1 MIKYKEIDA
10 YTDLIIATTGNPII
24 NYNRIVSSSIS
35 PYAVTD
41 KKIFRDPN
49 SSLTRRLYALY
60 IIDLN
65 NAVSLIYDTTIAASP
80 QTEIATINFLGPSI
94 SYQKAFP
101 PIIGLSSAIFTSPTV
116 FYTGSDDVKFYTD

>member
-35 PYAVTD
+35 PYTVTD
-41 KKIFRDPN
+41 KKIFRDP
-49 SSLTRRLYALY
+49 SSTRRLYALH

-65 NAVSLIYDTTIAASP
+65 NAVSLIYDNTIGA
-80 QTEIATINFLGPSI
+80 TEIATINFLAPSI

-101 PIIGLSSAIFTSPTV
+101 PILGLNSAIFTSPTL